1 MQIFFPKLLYA
12 FTNAQS
18 DHLLMI
24 LYIKKCGNATFLKK
38 SIDIYAAMPYN
49 NVATSNFQKT

>member
-1 MQIFFPKLLYA
+1 MQILFPKLLYA

-18 DHLLMI
+18 DHLLVI

-38 SIDIYAAMPYN
+38 SIDIYTTMLYN
-49 NVATSNFQKT
+49 NVATHNL